1 MKCVANVIQEMSD
14 QPAQPIETTMD
25 VKCVENVIQEMSDQ
39 PAQPI
44 ETTMDDLTKNNDA
57 VTAPLS
63 ESG

>member
-1 MKCVANVIQEMSD
+1 MSD